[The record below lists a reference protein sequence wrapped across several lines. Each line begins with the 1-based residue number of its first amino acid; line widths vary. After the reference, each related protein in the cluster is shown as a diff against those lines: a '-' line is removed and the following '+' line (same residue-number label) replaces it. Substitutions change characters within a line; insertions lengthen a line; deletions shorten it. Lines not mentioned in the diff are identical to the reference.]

1 MSFLRVLFVFLLITQ
16 QILANGVADIQNLR
30 KRYYAAVNSAKITD
44 NLYDELQAYSRKTA
58 LIQAYIGS
66 LEALKAKHAYNPYS
80 KLQFLKQADQ
90 SMRQAVKADPE
101 NIEIRFLRF
110 SYQYYVP
117 EFLGYSTHKEAD
129 VKVIV
134 NQILAGNYASDDKEL
149 MKQIVGFLEETKSV
163 SPAVLQS
170 LQNRLRA

>member
-1 MSFLRVLFVFLLITQ
+1 VSFLRLFFVFLLITQ
-16 QILANGVADIQNLR
+16 QIAANGVADIQSLR

-44 NLYDELQAYSRKTA
+44 KLYEELQSASVKPA
-58 LIQAYIGS
+58 IVQAYIGS

-80 KLQFLKQADQ
+80 KLQYLKQADQ
-90 SMRQAVKADPE
+90 SMRQAVKADPD

-117 EFLGYSTHKEAD
+117 EFLGYSTHKEVD
-129 VKVIV
+129 VQVIV
-134 NQILAGNYASDDKEL
+134 KELLAGNFPPADKAL

-163 SPAVLQS
+163 SPAVLQA
-170 LQNRLRA
+170 LQNRLNA